1 MGVNTV
7 SAVTMAGDETSRWE
21 DVEEAGGTAMV
32 AFFNF

>member
-21 DVEEAGGTAMV
+21 DGGWAAMV
-32 AFFNF
+32 ALFNF